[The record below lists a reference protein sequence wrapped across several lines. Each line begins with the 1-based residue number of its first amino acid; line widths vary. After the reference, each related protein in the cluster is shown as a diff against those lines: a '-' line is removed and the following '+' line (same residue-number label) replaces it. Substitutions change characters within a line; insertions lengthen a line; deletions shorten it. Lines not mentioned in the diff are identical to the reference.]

1 MMFAG
6 QAGLSLNGLTRGRTA
21 RAALH
26 GAGAEFERLADMV
39 RLLADLP
46 PERRAAGLKLVDS
59 LQAML
64 IELAV

>member
-1 MMFAG
+1 MMFVG
-6 QAGLSLNGLTRGRTA
+6 QAGLSLNGLTRGRAA
-21 RAALH
+21 RALH

-46 PERRAAGLKLVDS
+46 SGRRAVGLKLVDS

-64 IELAV
+64 IELA